1 MELTLNLYGLMQIST
16 SLLFLVSA
24 GIIFI
29 GFFGEVFFKRTGI
42 PESLFLIFIGILFGP
57 IFRVFPYS
65 LTYSIIPYISQ
76 LTLAMIMF
84 ELGIL
89 LSTKG
94 LVSQGLSATARTIIY
109 VFISFLLIFVIFRYA
124 LKWDSYSS
132 AFLASIVGGETTTAI
147 VPYLA
152 RHIGDE
158 RLFANITLESVLNSI
173 FLIVI
178 FYFIL
183 DAFIALKP
191 LNLMGAEEMA
201 RSIVSQIS
209 VGFVVGTIG
218 GLIWV
223 EFMKAF
229 GKIEYLYIATIG
241 YVLLIY
247 ALVDKLGGSS
257 ILAVLMLGIVLSNSK
272 QIFEGIGLKHEVES
286 SNLMYI
292 RQFQGEI
299 SFFLRTFFFFFLG
312 LVISIKML
320 NDVFVYLFVYI
331 VIIVLMGVRYF
342 ATAVTTRKE
351 MAGYKNTIF
360 TMMAQ
365 GLTPAVLSTL
375 ALYYNVP
382 NADLIVTITA
392 FVIIITN
399 IITVVGAS
407 RLKSNAIKQP

>member
-1 MELTLNLYGLMQIST
+1 MQLST
-16 SLLFLVSA
+16 TLLFVVSA

-29 GFFGEVFFKRTGI
+29 GFFGEVFFKRTGV
-42 PESLFLIFIGILFGP
+42 PESLFLIFIGMLFGP
-57 IFRVFPYS
+57 IFKVFPYS

-84 ELGIL
+84 ELGVL
-89 LSTKG
+89 LNAKSM
-94 LVSQGLSATARTIIY
+94 VSQGLRATARTIIY
-109 VFISFLLIFVIFRYA
+109 VFTSVLLIFVVFRYA
-124 LKWDSYSS
+124 LGWNSYSS
-132 AFLASIVGGETTTAI
+132 AFLASIVGGETTTTI
-147 VPYLA
+147 VPYVA
-152 RHIGDE
+152 KHIGDE
-158 RLFANITLESVLNSI
+158 RLFANITIESVLNSI
-173 FLIVI
+173 FLIII

-191 LNLMGAEEMA
+191 LDLMGAEQMA
-201 RSIVSQIS
+201 TSLVSQIS
-209 VGFVVGTIG
+209 VGFVVGIIG
-218 GLIWV
+218 GVIWV

-229 GKIEYLYIATIG
+229 GKINYLYIATIG

-257 ILAVLMLGIVLSNSK
+257 ILAVLMLGIILSNSK

-320 NDVFVYLFVYI
+320 NDIFVYLFVYL

-342 ATAVTTRKE
+342 ATFVTTGKE
-351 MAGYKNTIF
+351 MSKYRKAIF

-375 ALYYNVP
+375 ALYYNIP
-382 NADLIVTITA
+382 NADLIVTIAA

-399 IITVVGAS
+399 IITVIGAS
-407 RLKSNAIKQP
+407 RLKFDEIKQP